1 MAKKPRTFTP
11 ELKAKA
17 VLQILTGAKTTAQVC
32 REHQLSETVVARW
45 KQQLVA
51 GASMVFAH
59 GSPRAASDERTA
71 ELERLCGR
79 LTLELEAAKKASQ
92 GLHQL
97 ASRNG
102 G

>member
-1 MAKKPRTFTP
+1 MKKPRTFTP

-45 KQQLVA
+45 KRQLVE
-51 GASMVFAH
+51 GARVIFTH
-59 GSPRAASDERTA
+59 ETPQTASDERIA

-92 GLHQL
+92 SLLSL

>member
-1 MAKKPRTFTP
+1 MKKPRTFTP

-32 REHQLSETVVARW
+32 RDQQLSESVVARW
-45 KQQLVA
+45 KQQLMER
-51 GASMVFAH
+51 ASMVFAQ
-59 GSPRAASDERTA
+59 ETQRTPNDDRVA

-79 LTLELEAAKKASQ
+79 LTLELEVAKKASQ
-92 GLHQL
+92 SLLSL